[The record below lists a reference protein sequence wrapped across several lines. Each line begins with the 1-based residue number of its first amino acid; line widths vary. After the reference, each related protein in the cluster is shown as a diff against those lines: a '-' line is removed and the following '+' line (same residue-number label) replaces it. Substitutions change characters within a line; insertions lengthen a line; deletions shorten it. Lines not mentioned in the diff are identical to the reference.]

1 MFFKKG
7 IVLYP
12 VLWYSINY
20 VVNYKKGEKMNKDN
34 SLFSIMSRIDCMS
47 NQFTKTDWKIFK
59 FIKNNTDQFLSLN
72 AQELGKVIGTS
83 DASVIRF
90 SQKIGFSGL
99 NEMRYSLQSEMI
111 KKTSISHHTDYSTLM
126 RETQLLIENIYHT
139 TSQSLVNKLR
149 LKVKSSKRCF
159 IVALE
164 DKNIADIISEKFMA
178 IGINIIPLTSINAL
192 KMYGSLSESDDMF
205 MVISYT
211 GNSNVLSSVLE
222 DITDHGSYVVLISN
236 YEKSLC
242 ADISDIVMLIPKTN
256 LLISS
261 AVISKEL
268 IILAL
273 FDLIFQNFITEDE
286 DYFNMLQK
294 TASYINDD
302 I

>member
-1 MFFKKG
+1 M
-7 IVLYP
+7 VLYL
-12 VLWYSINY
+12 VLWYSTNY
-20 VVNYKKGEKMNKDN
+20 VVDYKKGEKMNKDN
-34 SLFSIMSRIDCMS
+34 GLFSIMSRIDCMS

-59 FIKNNTDQFLSLN
+59 FIKNNTNQFLSLN

-99 NEMRYSLQSEMI
+99 NEMRYSLQSEMV
-111 KKTSISHHTDYSTLM
+111 KNTSVSHHTDYSTLM
-126 RETQLLIENIYHT
+126 RETQLVIENIYHT
-139 TSQSLVNKLR
+139 TSQSLVSRLR

-159 IVALE
+159 LVALD

-178 IGINIIPLTSINAL
+178 IGINIIPLTNINAL
-192 KMYGSLSESDDMF
+192 KMYGSHSESDDLF
-205 MVISYT
+205 IVISYT
-211 GNSNVLSSVLE
+211 GNSKALSSVLE
-222 DITDHGSYVVLISN
+222 DITDHGSYVALISN

-242 ADISDIVMLIPKTN
+242 ADNSDIVMLIPKTN

-268 IILAL
+268 IILTL
-273 FDLIFQNFITEDE
+273 FDLIFQNFITEDT
-286 DYFNMLQK
+286 DYFDMLQK
-294 TASYINDD
+294 TVSYINDGDD

>member
-1 MFFKKG
+1 
-7 IVLYP
+7 
-12 VLWYSINY
+12 
-20 VVNYKKGEKMNKDN
+20 
-34 SLFSIMSRIDCMS
+34 MS